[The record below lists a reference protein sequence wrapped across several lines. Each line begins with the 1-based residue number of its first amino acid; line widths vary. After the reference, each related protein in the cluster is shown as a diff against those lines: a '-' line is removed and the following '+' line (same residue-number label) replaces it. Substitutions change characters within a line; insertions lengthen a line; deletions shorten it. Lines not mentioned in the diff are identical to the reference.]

1 VKNLILVGVLSLALS
16 AAACSKDEATKND
29 TAANKGDGATTE
41 ATLAANVVKISVPSM
56 QCETCAKTIK
66 KELSTVPGAENVD
79 VNVDDKTVFVT
90 VANNTPEM
98 KSTIEQAISHAGYNT
113 DTKKRDPAAYDALP
127 DCCKESGGEH

>member
-1 VKNLILVGVLSLALS
+1 MKNLILVGVLSLALGVV
-16 AAACSKDEATKND
+16 ACSKND
-29 TAANKGDGATTE
+29 APKSDASAEKKDGATTE

-66 KELSTVPGAENVD
+66 KELGAVPGTEKVD

-98 KSTIEQAISHAGYNT
+98 KTTIEQAIAHAGYNT
-113 DTKKRDPAAYDALP
+113 DTKQRDPAAYDALP
-127 DCCKESGGEH
+127 DCCKDGGAH